1 MRPNSSANAGRATP
15 LPGARA
21 ALVLLLAIN
30 LFNYI
35 DRYVLA
41 STLPYISDEPDF
53 LSANSWAAGFL
64 RWFQTAFGFEPKMAL
79 LGLLS
84 TAFMVT
90 YMAAAPVFSR
100 LSERYSR
107 WVLVGVGVLLW
118 SLASCGSGL
127 AATFGLLLL
136 TRCFVGIGE
145 AAYGPI
151 APTVLSDFY
160 PVKIRGRVLSWFYLA
175 LPVGTALGYIFG
187 ENVAKSHLGWRWA
200 FFLVLPPGLLL
211 GMWSFFMRDPPRGA
225 ADEIQPRVSGTV
237 NWRDYLQVLKTPSYI
252 LCTLGMTAMT
262 FAMGG
267 IATWMPYY
275 LSKLGPVAGLTNN
288 PVSLFGGLTC
298 VAGFIATL
306 TGGIVGDKLRAR
318 CSGSY
323 FLVSAMA
330 MLAGLPLFVA
340 FFFAPFPL
348 AWMCLFLACFCLF
361 FNTGPTNTIL
371 ANVTH
376 PAIRASAFALNILVI
391 HSLGDVLSP
400 LVIGLLS
407 DRFGMRIAFL
417 SMGIMFILSAGFWLA
432 GMKHLASDTQAA
444 VHPVPESTMN
454 ASLPVST
461 SGPQSKR
468 SP

>member
-1 MRPNSSANAGRATP
+1 MNPRSDSATADPGRSTP
-15 LPGARA
+15 FPGARS

-41 STLPYISDEPDF
+41 SALPFISDEPHF
-53 LSANSWAAGFL
+53 LSGNPALAAFL
-64 RWFQTAFGFEPKMAL
+64 NWFQNTFGFEPKMAL

-84 TAFMVT
+84 TAFMVM
-90 YMAAAPVFSR
+90 YMVAAPVFGR

-107 WVLVGVGVLLW
+107 WILVGVGVLLW
-118 SLASCGSGL
+118 SLASGGSGL

-160 PVKIRGRVLSWFYLA
+160 PVKSRGRVLSWFYMA
-175 LPVGTALGYIFG
+175 LPVGTALGYVFG
-187 ENVAKSHLGWRWA
+187 ELVAKSNLGWRWA
-200 FFLVLPPGLLL
+200 FFFVVPPGLLL
-211 GMWSFFMRDPPRGA
+211 GFWSLAMRDPPRGLADA
-225 ADEIQPRVSGTV
+225 AKPGVARTV
-237 NWRDYLQVLKTPSYI
+237 RLADYLQLLKTPSYV

-275 LSKLGPVAGLTNN
+275 LTKLGPVAGLTSN

-306 TGGIVGDKLRAR
+306 SGGIAGDRLRAR
-318 CSGSY
+318 HSGSY
-323 FLVSAMA
+323 FLVSAVA
-330 MLAGLPLFVA
+330 MLAGLPFFLA
-340 FFFAPFPL
+340 FFFVPFPL
-348 AWMCLFLACFCLF
+348 AWVFLFLACFCLF

-376 PAIRASAFALNILVI
+376 PTVRASAFALNILVI

-407 DRFGMRIAFL
+407 DRFSMQTAFL
-417 SMGIMFILSAGFWLA
+417 SVGIMFVVSAAFWLT
-432 GMKHLASDTQAA
+432 GMKHLATDTQAA
-444 VHPVPESTMN
+444 IHRMHD
-454 ASLPVST
+454 
-461 SGPQSKR
+461 
-468 SP
+468 